1 MKQYALFLGCTVP
14 VRAQAYEKSVRAV
27 ASRLGIGFVDIPELS
42 CCGYPIS
49 SVWEQKALAL
59 AARNLALSEAVGI
72 SQMVCLCS
80 ACTLHLKEAASTL
93 AQDAQRLQEVN
104 QHLLRVGLTYHG
116 TVSVSHI
123 ADVLLSSD
131 FHVKRDLSHLHVA
144 CHHGCHYFNPSRF
157 VNMPEMPLHRLV
169 QRTGAQVV
177 KYPTELECCGGGSMA
192 VDERIPSALAKLKLQ
207 DVYEH
212 SADLFTVVC
221 PFCHIVYGASQKKLG
236 LPFSV
241 PVYFY
246 PQLLGLAMGIDAAEL
261 GLSPAQA
268 KTLLSQGGIPA

>member
-1 MKQYALFLGCTVP
+1 MKEYALFLGCTVP

-27 ASRLGIGFVDIPELS
+27 ASRLGIVLTDIPELS

-49 SVWEQKALAL
+49 SVWEQKGLAL
-59 AARNLALSEAVGI
+59 AARNLALSETAGFG
-72 SQMVCLCS
+72 QMVCLCS
-80 ACTLHLKEAASTL
+80 ACSLHLKESAERLNHDSQLLEETNQQL
-93 AQDAQRLQEVN
+93 A
-104 QHLLRVGLTYHG
+104 RVGLAYRG
-116 TVSVSHI
+116 TVSVFHI
-123 ADVLLSSD
+123 VDVLLSLD

-157 VNMPEMPLHRLV
+157 IRIMELPLHRLV
-169 QRTGAQVV
+169 ERTGARLVE
-177 KYPTELECCGGGSMA
+177 YPMELECCGGGSMA
-192 VDERIPSALAKLKLQ
+192 VDERIPAALARAKLQ

-212 SADLFTVVC
+212 AADLLTVIC
-221 PFCHIVYGASQKKLG
+221 PFCYIVYGASQKKLG

-246 PQLLGLAMGIDAAEL
+246 PQLLGLAMGIDASEL

-268 KTLLSQGGIPA
+268 KTLLSQGGMLA